1 MTLSAIDQKN
11 QNDLKSELQNDP
23 KHSKLEKLAAAL
35 IGQLLG
41 VPIAVAKSG
50 FQHGGDAGPAGRQG
64 RRFRLECKKYSDAT
78 SLSDRELL
86 GEIDQA
92 LARDTALEAWFLI
105 ATRNV
110 PEQLRQELTQ
120 KGEREGVPVVIIDWE
135 DHKLAPLTALC
146 AFAPDIVTTEFSEKA
161 GGLADALQPVS
172 INTIEM
178 LRRDLQS
185 WCLGFKT
192 LQNGSHE
199 KLRKIWNSPRESN
212 ASLGQDAAGG
222 AHTKRIR
229 RSAVHQALTY
239 WWLALAETDSP
250 AAVIGLDG
258 VGKTWVTLDWL
269 IETIDEQPII
279 LVVPSSSA
287 ATLSS
292 ISETTVKQF
301 LANQL
306 YELSGVRDT
315 VHWLR
320 RLDYLFMRP
329 TDEGPVFTI
338 FFDGLNQEPSI
349 QWLQLLRI
357 LQSEIFSTKVRVI
370 ISTRKHHFENKLGKL
385 HSLIS
390 TAKSIQV
397 DNYDTTPGGELD
409 QMLVFEGL
417 TQADLHPDLIELA
430 RTPRLF
436 ALVVRFRDRLIEAGQ
451 ITVHRLLWEYG
462 RDTLGVRAERSFS
475 EEEWQAWLKEIAQKY
490 RDGFKKY
497 TTKSL
502 SESVSLPYLNESE
515 NYARLSDIID
525 GRFVEP
531 DPSGNLHFTSTVIE
545 HALGVAL
552 LAHLDSVADASFTSL
567 HTALT
572 QWLDPIAGL
581 DERSEI
587 LRAAVS
593 ILVEQDSKPLIQA
606 EVLVTAWLQTQ
617 NITDDHRLELAA
629 LAPNLIDALL
639 AAIEHSDND
648 AQASARHWAV
658 NALKAIPRENQQA
671 ATMIFDRISQWFKV
685 ISRDVYP
692 HQGADYEKNRSEGF
706 IRRIGM
712 DQSKAITVAGITFV
726 LVDQYDGTLQLTAPS
741 IMEGFPLA
749 DALLI
754 FEAAAITVAIRNCC
768 EGWDALKWLCL
779 LNEVDPDETSFALRE
794 LAERVRQR
802 KPEPGIN
809 PGIPDRIAALLF
821 VLTGQES
828 DETNAAMID
837 PRIDRCYT
845 YEKDYLP
852 NPGHSF
858 FALERRHANLAF
870 NDTESSLFWRV
881 QRTNEFWLDPAFHPP
896 AHFITELEQHLASI
910 DVNKLNRHG
919 HYTSEDHDFERLEH
933 SFARCSPN
941 LLADMMRRKIQSL
954 ASCPAESR
962 YWSAIHV
969 TDHLLLA
976 DESEAEAAKTL
987 RLSGTAPDGKN
998 EYFVANQLLMVE
1010 ILKLD
1015 VKAQFDALISANLD
1029 FIIDDIGQ
1037 VLQPPSSEDVDALIT
1052 RYANESSKQKND
1064 LLLLLSIH
1072 PIEFS
1077 DSAWSWLTGFAHQA
1091 DHELCHV
1098 AFQTL
1103 ALSNTARFGQILMK
1117 ENWHWSANKHFWIN
1131 HYGTGALIEATRAL
1145 PFNQIAPRLAPWRL
1159 LEAARRRDADPNEI
1173 QFAAEIIGYILLTE
1187 RISNPDPGSVLSF
1200 DRNAA
1205 KISPYSFS
1213 IKSNPDQTNTN
1224 NFFDSIKTSEELS
1237 MDLDTHIQTL
1247 KLAAETAVSRINEAR
1262 TSGADLYLT
1271 IPDAADFVPVLQYAS
1286 NMVERWLEGYQE
1298 LTPDFRRRIHLA
1310 EGTYLALCE
1319 AILCYDPSRG
1329 VKLWHALRATIST
1342 RYLGKAGIEDSLH
1355 MIFRIPDSPEVIALR
1370 MELLELDYCNTDQ
1383 DLLNLAIAASYN
1395 GKAAWLNEMI
1405 ESDRKS
1411 PFAWKRKRGIVLSGF
1426 TANNILPI
1434 PDAWPEGEIKTRH
1447 ESLEK
1452 KSARFRWIEACAHHW
1467 WKAYLKANKPEEA
1480 YAAWI
1485 LFLKSADPRAWIW
1498 IEQDI
1503 KAANDSSDFFK
1514 LKLSHFNLNRA
1525 RLKRAMEKRVE
1536 KLDKKLFDRD
1546 TCYSIGPWK

>member
-1 MTLSAIDQKN
+1 MTFSVTDQKN
-11 QNDLKSELQNDP
+11 QNDLKNELQNDP

-35 IGQLLG
+35 ISRLLG
-41 VPIAVAKSG
+41 VSIAVAKSG

-64 RRFRLECKKYSDAT
+64 RRFRLECKKYSDT
-78 SLSDRELL
+78 TGLSDRELL

-92 LARDTALEAWFLI
+92 LARDIALEAWFLI

-110 PEQLRQELTQ
+110 SEQLRQELTQ
-120 KGEREGVPVVIIDWE
+120 KGEREGVPVVVIDWE
-135 DHKLAPLTALC
+135 DRELAPLAALC
-146 AFAPDIVTTEFSEKA
+146 AFAPDIVKTEFSEEA
-161 GGLADALQPVS
+161 GKLAYALQPASV
-172 INTIEM
+172 NTIEM

-192 LQNGSHE
+192 LRNSSHE
-199 KLRKIWNSPRESN
+199 KLIKIWNSPKESN
-212 ASLGQDAAGG
+212 ANLGKDAAGG

-229 RSAVHQALTY
+229 RSSVHQALNN
-239 WWLALAETDSP
+239 WWLAPAKIDSP
-250 AAVIGLDG
+250 ASVVGLDG
-258 VGKTWVTLDWL
+258 VGKTWVTLNWL

-279 LVVPSSSA
+279 LVVPSSYA
-287 ATLSS
+287 ANLSS

-301 LANQL
+301 LANLL

-315 VHWLR
+315 AHWLR

-329 TDEGPVFTI
+329 ADEGPVLTI

-349 QWLQLLRI
+349 QWLPLLKI
-357 LQSEIFSTKVRVI
+357 LQSEFFSTKIRVI
-370 ISTRKHHFENKLGKL
+370 ISTRKHYFENKLGSL
-385 HSLIS
+385 RSLIS
-390 TAKSIQV
+390 AAASIKV
-397 DNYDTTPGGELD
+397 DNYDTTPGSELD
-409 QMLVFEGL
+409 QMLAFEDL
-417 TQADLHPDLIELA
+417 TQADLHPDLVKLA

-436 ALVVRFRDRLIEAGQ
+436 ALVVRFHDRLLEAGQ

-462 RDTLGVRAERSFS
+462 RDTFGVRAGKSFS
-475 EEEWQAWLKEIAQKY
+475 EEEWQAWLKMIAQKY
-490 RDGFKKY
+490 RDGINDY
-497 TTKSL
+497 TLKSL
-502 SESVSLPYLNESE
+502 SESVSLPYLKESE

-525 GRFVEP
+525 GRFAEL
-531 DPSGNLHFTSTVIE
+531 DSSGNLHFTSTVIE

-552 LAHLDSVADASFTSL
+552 LTHLNSVADTSFASL
-567 HTALT
+567 YTALT

-581 DERSEI
+581 DERAEI

-593 ILVEQDSKPLIQA
+593 ILVEQDSKPPVQT
-606 EVLVTAWLQTQ
+606 EVLVTSWLQTQ

-629 LAPNLIDALL
+629 LAPILIGALL
-639 AAIEHSDND
+639 TTIEHSEND

-658 NALKAIPRENQQA
+658 NALKAIPRENHHAA
-671 ATMIFDRISQWFKV
+671 ATIFDRVTQWFKV
-685 ISRDVYP
+685 ISRDIYP
-692 HQGADYEKNRSEGF
+692 HQGADFEKNRSEGF

-712 DQSKAITVAGITFV
+712 DQSKEITVAGVELV

-741 IMEGFPLA
+741 IMEGFSLA
-749 DALLI
+749 DALPI
-754 FEAAAITVAIRNCC
+754 FEAAAITLAIRNRC

-802 KPEPGIN
+802 QPEPGIN
-809 PGIPDRIAALLF
+809 PGLPDRIATLLL

-828 DETNAAMID
+828 DEMDAAMID
-837 PRIDRCYT
+837 PRIDRWHT

-858 FALERRHANLAF
+858 FFALERRHANLALD
-870 NDTESSLFWRV
+870 DTESSIFWRV

-896 AHFITELEQHLASI
+896 THFIAELEQHLASI
-910 DVNKLNRHG
+910 EVNKLNRHG
-919 HYTSEDHDFERLEH
+919 HYTSEDHNFEQLEH
-933 SFARCSPN
+933 SFAQCTPN
-941 LLADMMRRKIQSL
+941 LLADMMRRKIQSI
-954 ASCPAESR
+954 ASCSAESR
-962 YWSAIHV
+962 YWSTIHV
-969 TDHLLLA
+969 TDHLFLA
-976 DESEAEAAKTL
+976 DASEAVASKTL

-1015 VKAQFDALISANLD
+1015 VKAQFDALISANLE
-1029 FIIDDIGQ
+1029 FILDDIGQ
-1037 VLQPPSSEDVDALIT
+1037 VLQPPSSENVDALIT

-1091 DHELCHV
+1091 DHEFCHI

-1103 ALSNTARFGQILMK
+1103 ALSNAARFGQMLMK
-1117 ENWHWSANKHFWIN
+1117 ENWHWNANKHFWIN

-1145 PFNQIAPRLAPWRL
+1145 PFDQIAPRLAPWRL
-1159 LEAARRRDADPNEI
+1159 LEAVRLRSADPKETRL
-1173 QFAAEIIGYILLTE
+1173 AAEIIGHILLAE
-1187 RISNPDPGSVLSF
+1187 KLSEPDPGSTLSF

-1205 KISPYSFS
+1205 KISPFTFS
-1213 IKSNPDQTNTN
+1213 VTPHQSQTDTSDPSVAFGATMDDDAWIKA
-1224 NFFDSIKTSEELS
+1224 
-1237 MDLDTHIQTL
+1237 HR
-1247 KLAAETAVSRINEAR
+1247 LAAKTAISRINEAR

-1271 IPDAADFVPVLQYAS
+1271 IPDASDFIPALRYAS

-1298 LTPDFRRRIHLA
+1298 LTPDFRRRVHLA

-1319 AILCYDPSRG
+1319 ALLSYDPPRG
-1329 VKLWHALRATIST
+1329 VKLWQSLRATIST

-1355 MIFRIPDSPEVIALR
+1355 MIFRVSDSPEVIALR
-1370 MELLELDYCNTDQ
+1370 MELLGLDYSNTDQ
-1383 DLLNLAIAASYN
+1383 DFLNLAIAASYN
-1395 GKAAWLNEMI
+1395 DKAAWLNEMI

-1411 PFAWKRKRGIVLSGF
+1411 PLAWKRKRGVVLSGF
-1426 TANNILPI
+1426 VANSTFPI
-1434 PDAWPEGEIKTRH
+1434 PNAWPESEIKTNH
-1447 ESLEK
+1447 ELLEM

-1467 WKAYLKANKPEEA
+1467 WKAYLKANKPEDA

-1503 KAANDSSDFFK
+1503 EATNDSSDFFK
-1514 LKLSHFNLNRA
+1514 LKLSHFHLNRA
-1525 RLKRAMEKRVE
+1525 RLKRAMEKRIE

-1546 TCYSIGPWK
+1546 IGNGIGPWH